1 MRKKLVVRSLAWAGE
16 PLLEPIRRAVRERVT
31 VMPVDH
37 VEVVQSQF
45 GDITFVT
52 VTFSKLPL
60 DFGKYF

>member
-1 MRKKLVVRSLAWAGE
+1 MPSLAWVGE
-16 PLLEPIRRAVRERVT
+16 LLLEPIRQAVRERVT
-31 VMPVDH
+31 VMLIDQ
-37 VEVVQSQF
+37 VEVVQFQL

>member
-1 MRKKLVVRSLAWAGE
+1 VPSLAWAGE
-16 PLLEPIRRAVRERVT
+16 HLLEPISQAARERVT
-31 VMPVDH
+31 VMPVDQ
-37 VEVVQSQF
+37 VEVVQFQL